1 MRYKVYA
8 VLLSILLLAGCA
20 TSRRVQRLDES
31 RQVDLSGRWNDTDS
45 RLVAEEMIRDILSR
59 GWITEFTKEK
69 GKKPAVVV
77 GLVRNKSHEHI
88 STDTFI
94 KDMEREFI
102 NSGNVRVIQ
111 ADEARDQLRQER
123 AQQQDTA
130 SPETAKRWGRE
141 IGADYILQGVLNS
154 IVDASGKKKIIFYQ
168 VDLEMSDMETG
179 EKIWLGTKKIKKLVT
194 N

>member
-94 KDMEREFI
+94 KDREREFI